1 MNRFDFPPPFFTE
14 NLVLPKIP
22 KSSGLREAAPAG
34 WGGLREAAGQFMG
47 LVNSA
52 NNRNVTNHL
61 FTVEFDTILNLKFN
75 DISSALSAGGSRHA
89 ELQKGAGKKACS
101 CGSSERQG
109 QPSGRAA

>member
-1 MNRFDFPPPFFTE
+1 
-14 NLVLPKIP
+14 
-22 KSSGLREAAPAG
+22 
-34 WGGLREAAGQFMG
+34 MG

-61 FTVEFDTILNLKFN
+61 FAVEFDTILNLKFN
-75 DISSALSAGGSRHA
+75 DISGALSAGGGRHA

-109 QPSGRAA
+109 QPGGSMWQRQGGIISITNVISMVICQYN